1 MKKTLFALMAL
12 TLVCAI
18 ALSSCSKKEEDKE
31 EPVPP
36 TKTELLTQVK
46 GWVLTSATSVPKFE
60 PLTGDPDEDL
70 FKSFFEEC
78 EIDDIN
84 IFKPNNDMVLKYGGK
99 LCDGQTGT
107 EEFLGKWK
115 FIEGKEDVIQ
125 FYLVAYFE
133 DNGNYSPLEAKIVNI
148 SETSLQL
155 RVPIFEHKKSVEPK
169 YQFLLTYQVAQ

>member
-18 ALSSCSKKEEDKE
+18 ALSSCTKKEEE
-31 EPVPP
+31 TEPVPP

-46 GWVLTSATSVPKFE
+46 GWVLTSATSVPAFV
-60 PLTGDPDEDL
+60 PNVGTPNEDL
-70 FKSFFEEC
+70 FESFFEEC

-84 IFKPNNDMVLKYGGK
+84 IFKTNGDMVIKYGGT
-99 LCDGQTGT
+99 LCAGQTGA

-125 FYLVAYFE
+125 FYLLAYYE

-148 SETSLQL
+148 NETTLQL
-155 RVPIFEHKKSVEPK
+155 RVPIYESKKKVDPT
-169 YQFLLTYQVAQ
+169 YQFILSYKVAQ